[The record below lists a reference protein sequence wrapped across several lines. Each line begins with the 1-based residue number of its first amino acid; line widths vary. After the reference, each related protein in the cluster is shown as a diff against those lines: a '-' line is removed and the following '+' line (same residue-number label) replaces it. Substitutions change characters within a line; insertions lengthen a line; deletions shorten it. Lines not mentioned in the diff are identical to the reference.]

1 MLSLCDLCWI
11 VLWSR
16 DLDVLRAQRIIGFF
30 YLNFPQII
38 KVGKSDDM
46 ECIHLDQSE
55 SGFFKRKLD
64 QIANQLEHLK
74 SESGSVLTR
83 MSLGRGYLEILVS
96 GSCNQTAIDKSI
108 EQSKPSLRYQS
119 EWSASGGG
127 SFGLQSKIGLR
138 WNGMNNISNFRIQ
151 IGNNNNNNNNSIYLY
166 TIIWNTA

>member
-1 MLSLCDLCWI
+1 
-11 VLWSR
+11 
-16 DLDVLRAQRIIGFF
+16 
-30 YLNFPQII
+30 
-38 KVGKSDDM
+38 M

-119 EWSASGGG
+119 E
-127 SFGLQSKIGLR
+127 
-138 WNGMNNISNFRIQ
+138 
-151 IGNNNNNNNNSIYLY
+151 
-166 TIIWNTA
+166 